1 MFAKRIVTP
10 LDEETARSLSTGDRV
25 LISGIVYTA
34 RDAAHAR
41 MIDLIRQGKDLPFD
55 LTGQIIYYAG
65 PSPAKPGRVIG
76 SIGPT
81 TSYRMDKY
89 TPELIARGL
98 RGMIGK
104 GKRSSEVIQA
114 MKEHG
119 AVYFAAYGG
128 VAAVLSKAV
137 QEASVVAWEDLGAEA
152 VRKLVVKDFP
162 AVVAVD
168 SRGRDIYEEGV
179 LAYKALD

>member
-1 MFAKRIVTP
+1 MSAKRIVTP
-10 LDEETARSLSTGDRV
+10 LAEETARSLSMGDRV
-25 LISGIVYTA
+25 LISGVIYTA

-41 MIDLIRQGKDLPFD
+41 MIDLIRQGRDLPFD
-55 LTGQIIYYAG
+55 ISGAIIYYAG

-104 GKRSSEVIQA
+104 GRRSPEVIQA
-114 MKEHG
+114 MKQYG

-128 VAAVLSKAV
+128 VAAVLSRVV

-152 VRKLVVKDFP
+152 VRRLVVRDFP

-168 SRGRDIYEEGV
+168 SQGRDIYEEGV
-179 LAYKALD
+179 LAYRT